1 MRYSVLIVRAKAP
14 FWEWIEEMSK
24 TDILKRAPKNM
35 YFSEE
40 SPAWLIRSM
49 GSFDSQEDLDNYIE
63 SLKPSLLRRE
73 IRPISKDFSNFE
85 PGGAD
90 IFDIYFDLDIRD
102 EVVDIK
108 ELVK

>member
-1 MRYSVLIVRAKAP
+1 MIVRPKAA

-24 TDILKRAPKNM
+24 SDILKRAPKNM
-35 YFSEE
+35 YFPEE

-49 GSFDSQEDLDNYIE
+49 GSFNTQEDLDNYIE
-63 SLKPSLLRRE
+63 SLKPSLLRSEVRT
-73 IRPISKDFSNFE
+73 ISKDFSKFE

-108 ELVK
+108 ELTK